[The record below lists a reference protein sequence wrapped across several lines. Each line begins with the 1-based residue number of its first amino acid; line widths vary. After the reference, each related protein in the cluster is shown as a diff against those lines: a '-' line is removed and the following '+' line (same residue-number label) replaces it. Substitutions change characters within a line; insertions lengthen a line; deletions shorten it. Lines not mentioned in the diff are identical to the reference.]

1 MKNQHL
7 WRSDIFSNDMTIA
20 NRIADARTGSGMTIE
35 EAAEFLGVK
44 VATLSKW
51 ENGKTTPRADK
62 LPKIAGIY
70 NVSLIWL
77 IEGREDL
84 DPLENMPNDI
94 DEIET
99 SIDRLVG
106 LQNQLSLELDDLRTK
121 VEFLKNRN
129 KTLDQLAEESL
140 PPD

>member
-1 MKNQHL
+1 
-7 WRSDIFSNDMTIA
+7 MTIA
-20 NRIADARTGSGMTIE
+20 HRIADARIGSDMTIE

-51 ENGKTTPRADK
+51 ESGKTTPRADK

-84 DPLENMPNDI
+84 DPLENSPNDL
-94 DEIET
+94 DEIGS
-99 SIDRLVG
+99 SINRLVA
-106 LQNQLSLELDDLRTK
+106 LQDQLSLELDDLRSK
-121 VEFLKNRN
+121 VEVLKN
-129 KTLDQLAEESL
+129 KTIDRLVEESL

>member
-1 MKNQHL
+1 
-7 WRSDIFSNDMTIA
+7 MTIA

-51 ENGKTTPRADK
+51 ENGKTTPRANK

-84 DPLENMPNDI
+84 DPLENTPNDL
-94 DEIET
+94 DEIES
-99 SIDRLVG
+99 SINRLAE
-106 LQNQLSLELDDLRTK
+106 LQNQLAIELDDVRAKIK
-121 VEFLKNRN
+121 VLKNRN

>member
-1 MKNQHL
+1 
-7 WRSDIFSNDMTIA
+7 MTIA
-20 NRIADARTGSGMTIE
+20 NRIADARIGSDMTIE

-44 VATLSKW
+44 GATLSKW

-62 LPKIAGIY
+62 LTKIAGIY

-84 DPLENMPNDI
+84 DPLENSPNDM
-94 DEIET
+94 DEIGS
-99 SIDRLVG
+99 SINRLVA
-106 LQNQLSLELDDLRTK
+106 LQDQLSLELDDLRNK
-121 VEFLKNRN
+121 VEVLNNRN
-129 KTLDQLAEESL
+129 KTIDRLAEESL

>member
-1 MKNQHL
+1 
-7 WRSDIFSNDMTIA
+7 MTIA
-20 NRIADARTGSGMTIE
+20 NRIVDARIGSDMTIE

-51 ENGKTTPRADK
+51 ESGKTTPRADK

-84 DPLENMPNDI
+84 DPLENTPNDI
-94 DEIET
+94 DEIGS
-99 SIDRLVG
+99 SINRLVA
-106 LQNQLSLELDDLRTK
+106 LQDQLSLELDDLRTK
-121 VEFLKNRN
+121 VEVLKNRN
-129 KTLDQLAEESL
+129 KTIDQLAEESL